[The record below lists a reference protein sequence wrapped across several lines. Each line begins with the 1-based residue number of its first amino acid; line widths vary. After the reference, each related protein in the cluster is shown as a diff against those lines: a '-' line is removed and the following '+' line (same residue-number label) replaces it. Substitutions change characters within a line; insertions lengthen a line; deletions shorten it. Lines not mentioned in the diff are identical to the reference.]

1 MQRKRCKL
9 KLDINIK
16 IVIKIYSPKIK
27 VFVSHSRHDIESI
40 FMLLFHFSFCS
51 LQYYAQW
58 QKAKVYNAGLALSK
72 HMGHHSKVQYH
83 FKQWCTIYR
92 HHSIVLESIHI
103 TVIWIVLLQILFMYL
118 YSSNF
123 FVYSSCLFYFLGSN
137 KNSFYSFWLYHYKPS
152 LKKMNTDDI
161 QMFKQKHVK
170 QSICR
175 LFVSWKIVDYSSF
188 CYYHFFHLR
197 IQLI

>member
-152 LKKMNTDDI
+152 LKKWI
-161 QMFKQKHVK
+161 QMIFKCLNK
-170 QSICR
+170 SMWNS
-175 LFVSWKIVDYSSF
+175 LSVDYL
-188 CYYHFFHLR
+188 YHEKLLIILLSVITIFF
-197 IQLI
+197 I